1 VSGAPSTAV
10 GLAAWTIEYAGE
22 DFARFYRSLPEYEQA
37 VLTAAIEHV
46 LKVYGIEI
54 CTGEWGRPLGR
65 GLYEFRVRR
74 SLHAILSSAG
84 GEPSA
89 LPGADRRVLLRVFCA
104 FHGRV
109 VVLHHGYD
117 KNRDPS
123 PKRQQKEIAK
133 ARRLHERWK
142 RGGRR

>member
-1 VSGAPSTAV
+1 M
-10 GLAAWTIEYAGE
+10 AAWTIEYAGE

-46 LKVYGIEI
+46 LKVHGIDV
-54 CTGEWGRPLGR
+54 CTGEWGRPLGQ

-74 SLHAILSSAG
+74 SLDAIRSSAG
-84 GEPSA
+84 IDPWT
-89 LPGADRRVLLRVFCA
+89 LPGADRRVLLRVFCT
-104 FHGRV
+104 FHGARV
-109 VVLHHGYD
+109 VLLYHGYD

-123 PKRQQKEIAK
+123 AKRQQKEIAK

-142 RGGRR
+142 RGSGR